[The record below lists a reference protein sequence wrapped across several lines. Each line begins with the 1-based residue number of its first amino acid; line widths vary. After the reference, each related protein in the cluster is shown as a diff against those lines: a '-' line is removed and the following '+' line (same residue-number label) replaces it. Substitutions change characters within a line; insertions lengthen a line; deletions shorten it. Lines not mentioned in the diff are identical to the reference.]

1 MDSLSVG
8 IPSPPSIATGERW
21 SQVNTDLRN
30 DLRSRRPSLPP
41 GGGRDQIGRVA
52 AIRSVGWPP
61 SGWNTWPPL
70 IGIHKWVGLSF
81 STDRKPLVR
90 LAFFE
95 AQAVV
100 ALQIAIGLVYARLFK
115 ELRMR

>member
-1 MDSLSVG
+1 MK
-8 IPSPPSIATGERW
+8 
-21 SQVNTDLRN
+21 
-30 DLRSRRPSLPP
+30 
-41 GGGRDQIGRVA
+41 GRFV
-52 AIRSVGWPP
+52 VPM
-61 SGWNTWPPL
+61 
-70 IGIHKWVGLSF
+70 VGLSF

-115 ELRMR
+115 ELRIRNSIIRQYGKAMSRYFVNGAAHMRLTPN

>member
-1 MDSLSVG
+1 M
-8 IPSPPSIATGERW
+8 
-21 SQVNTDLRN
+21 
-30 DLRSRRPSLPP
+30 
-41 GGGRDQIGRVA
+41 
-52 AIRSVGWPP
+52 
-61 SGWNTWPPL
+61 
-70 IGIHKWVGLSF
+70 VGLSF

-115 ELRMR
+115 QC